1 MQRTRLLARLWVF
14 SAIIFG
20 VPALANDSTAELSVG
35 GLVFKQTPDVSMESE
50 ELIITGDN
58 VTVRYKF
65 LNQTASPI
73 TLQVA
78 FPLPDIDLADADQIA
93 IPTSDPVNF
102 MGFQTRVDGRPVQF
116 SIMQRA
122 YLGDK
127 DVSQVIKAAN
137 LPLLPLGGHEERIA
151 ALPQPVRDKL
161 LHDGLIAQSGSN
173 EQGQPIYSGAWLVK
187 TAVVRQQVFPAGKLI
202 NVEHRY
208 TPSVGVTFDSVLRKS
223 IRESKGMEREF
234 QRYRTDYCVPDDLLR
249 GLDKITGT
257 VDANIAK
264 LMERRISYVLKTG
277 ANWAGPIKDFRLVV
291 DKGKPDTMTAFC
303 ADNVKR
309 ISPTAFEVRMQNFT
323 PERDLKILFISRK
336 N

>member
-1 MQRTRLLARLWVF
+1 
-14 SAIIFG
+14 
-20 VPALANDSTAELSVG
+20 
-35 GLVFKQTPDVSMESE
+35 
-50 ELIITGDN
+50 
-58 VTVRYKF
+58 
-65 LNQTASPI
+65 
-73 TLQVA
+73 
-78 FPLPDIDLADADQIA
+78 
-93 IPTSDPVNF
+93 
-102 MGFQTRVDGRPVQF
+102 
-116 SIMQRA
+116 
-122 YLGDK
+122 
-127 DVSQVIKAAN
+127 
-137 LPLLPLGGHEERIA
+137 
-151 ALPQPVRDKL
+151 
-161 LHDGLIAQSGSN
+161 
-173 EQGQPIYSGAWLVK
+173 
-187 TAVVRQQVFPAGKLI
+187 VRQQVFPAGKLI